1 MLPKNLKYQNRVESA
16 PAKSLRTNIAPQ
28 SGTGTYGFGD
38 TIIINIPTR
47 SNLVLNPADSYLKFD
62 VAFTIPTI
70 ANNAVRWDSAG
81 AHSII
86 QRLRI
91 FSGSNLLQDI
101 DNYGLLAKMLFDL
114 QVPSDAAYGKFN
126 VLAGT
131 RNDLNTQLP
140 TITAL
145 STTAADYTGAADTAA
160 GVAAKLI
167 AANGLIPSL
176 NAWQTAISAANRQSL
191 QVNSGE
197 SLTLP
202 AANGGDTTSVT
213 YCLNLISL
221 LGTLSNQYFP
231 LFACTSAPIRLELQL
246 SPNALSTI
254 NAVNEA
260 PSAMK
265 ITNCE
270 YVANLIELSDV
281 AMGMIQQSLNGQPL
295 QYVVPDYRNY
305 QFSVSGLAQNTTQ
318 QVQFPIPAKFS
329 SLKSIFVT
337 MRDKLATLNYF
348 PHSTVKNGI
357 ASYYFRVGA
366 NVYPQKPPEKLPEM
380 FSEVLKAIGCMSNLD
395 HHPSIEKASYT
406 LDVSTA
412 ATTSVL
418 MTNASSGSFYLG
430 IDLENYANSSN
441 YKDSVFSGYNSN
453 TEDTYCVIN
462 LTPAAATNLRLD
474 AYALFDEVLVF
485 ENNTAFVRF

>member
-62 VAFTIPTI
+62 VAFTVPTI
-70 ANNAVRWDSAG
+70 ANQAIRWDSAG
-81 AHSII
+81 AHSVI

-114 QVPSDAAYGKFN
+114 QVPSDAFYGKYN
-126 VLAGT
+126 ILAGT

-140 TITAL
+140 ALTAL
-145 STTAADYTGAADTAA
+145 ATAVGGRNPADNTAANI
-160 GVAAKLI
+160 GVAITTLATDV
-167 AANGLIPSL
+167 
-176 NAWQTAISAANRQSL
+176 NASIQAVLSNANRSSL

-202 AANGGDTTSVT
+202 GADAGDTTTVT

-246 SPNALSTI
+246 SSSAVNTI
-254 NAVNEA
+254 NSVVALG
-260 PSAMK
+260 AMK

-281 AMGMIQQSLNGQPL
+281 AMGMIQSSLNGQPL

-305 QFSVSGLAQNTTQ
+305 QFSAPGLTNTAQQ
-318 QVQFPIPAKFS
+318 IQFPIPAKFS

-337 MRDKLATLNYF
+337 QRDKLATLNYF
-348 PHSTVKNGI
+348 PLSSTKNGI
-357 ASYYFRVGA
+357 TSYYFRVGA
-366 NVYPQKPPEKLPEM
+366 NIYPQKAPEKLPEM
-380 FSEVLKAIGCMSNLD
+380 FSEVVKAIGSMSNLD
-395 HHPSIEKASYT
+395 HHPSIEKTTYT
-406 LDVSTA
+406 LDVSPQA
-412 ATTSVL
+412 NSSLL
-418 MTNASSGSFYLG
+418 MTNTSSGSFYIG

-441 YKDSVFSGYNSN
+441 YKESVFSGYNSN
-453 TEDTYCVIN
+453 TDDTYCVIN
-462 LTPAAATNLRLD
+462 LTPAVATNLRLD
-474 AYALFDEVLVF
+474 AFALFDEVIVF
-485 ENNTAFVRF
+485 ENNTAFCRF